1 VGIKLEFEPIIQLD
15 DQIVIKSSMEDSSI
29 TNTVV
34 NNGTTA
40 YQIGTRNVST
50 TLTLR
55 DGETQV
61 LAGLIRTD
69 EQNTTNQLP
78 GLSQIP
84 GFGVLF
90 QNPSNA
96 NNKKEILL
104 SITPHVVR
112 NIHRPTDDLLSINA
126 GPDAQSQPQGALGNN
141 NAPMQPPRPVTPPA
155 PIQNRPLTPVP
166 NSPTTPTAPSMLT
179 PLVPFGQPSQ
189 TATPAMAPGAMATPT
204 PTPAVAT
211 PALAPAPSA
220 PPGLPV
226 FDMPPGVGM
235 KN

>member
-1 VGIKLEFEPIIQLD
+1 
-15 DQIVIKSSMEDSSI
+15 VIKSSMEDSSI

-78 GLSQIP
+78 GFSQIP

-104 SITPHVVR
+104 SITPRVVR

-141 NAPMQPPRPVTPPA
+141 NSPAAPPRPVPPPA

-166 NSPTTPTAPSMLT
+166 NSPTSPAAPSMLT
-179 PLVPFGQPSQ
+179 PLVPFGQASPA
-189 TATPAMAPGAMATPT
+189 TAPAVNPAVASPATTPAPATAAPV
-204 PTPAVAT
+204 PTPA
-211 PALAPAPSA
+211 APA
-220 PPGLPV
+220 GLPV